1 MPLPSSAWAQA
12 RERFLED
19 LEESERFMFAEAS
32 LENLFY
38 SASAAQKVHREG
50 SRSRYLASK
59 LNSFLA
65 GIDQYGKALDLS
77 SQFQKYFTAL
87 IDMFE
92 QIGDVIPRFQA
103 YETIFSSSPRLLQ
116 SLSTAYLDMIKFCTS
131 AKTTFQKARK
141 SVMNA
146 KVLFKISWR
155 PVEQQFA
162 TLMKDFRRHR
172 KSVEKEAEL
181 AHLLEAEKARAVGRA
196 NLQLQEK
203 QNSSMHYC
211 FRVGH
216 VSAGV
221 INTLSQEMAGQHT
234 AVAYFY
240 CDYAD
245 YETLDASTILGTIIQ
260 QLLVVRLSIEETIA
274 VKIREA
280 FGDGIRKPSPGDLT
294 KILEFIILEYH
305 QCVYIVLDGV
315 DEASPDTQEVLL
327 SNFAKLSTSC
337 STLLRLY
344 FSTREIALRST
355 HFPSCLSFNVSENHV
370 AEDIHH
376 YIKASVQQR
385 LHSLPVMFNHPYLE
399 EDAVHE
405 LTAKAQGLFLWVSL
419 QVEELCDP
427 SHSERSFKSAL
438 QDLPEGLTATYERI
452 SQKIARHSIRQKA
465 LAEKI
470 LEWVVCAR
478 RPLRFHELKDA
489 VSVDLDDVAWDR
501 SKISAETDAKR
512 FLFVCGNLVVFH
524 ERNSTV
530 RLAHHTV
537 GQFLDEHKRD
547 HSKMDVRIGEI
558 CLTYLGFS
566 DFETQVVPTSKN
578 QDLLGAQSS
587 RQAGFYR
594 IPQILGLSN
603 GVYGFILGLYNRNK
617 KLPLPDVNY
626 AELMRR
632 HQKQPLPASLAQKYC
647 LLTYVAE
654 NWIWHARSFDPK
666 TSDRWSEFREFVFY
680 KTLPFDFKPWDT
692 LQGPPNLP
700 HLSIYLWAL
709 ENNHLPLLLLLRDV
723 SGHRSLRP
731 YLEYKTLCW
740 DRVPPHLLIHN
751 AESAGVDFRKY
762 PNAYDWPAMKIF
774 LEGRTEML
782 ELYLQ
787 EDPSIISNRHIMTRA
802 LMDANLG
809 VVKFF
814 LRGGANLLKTEIDAT
829 NALHSA
835 SRKGNKVFVKI
846 LLDLGADANSRLFQ
860 DERGRTPLYEAFL
873 KDGSD
878 DHEHREPR
886 IDPACSTFDTIQ
898 LLLDHGA
905 DPNVKQIGEETAL
918 HKAVGLGEAYV
929 RLLLSTGAD
938 VEARNDR
945 QQSILDVAVDV
956 SDQTIDVISE
966 YEVNLEARDSEGQTA
981 LLKAVKNHPND
992 AARVKALIGHG
1003 ANVHAK
1009 DLKGK
1014 TVLHHVRSS
1023 SDGTLLRF
1031 IELGVDV
1038 NARDQ
1043 SGKTC

>member
-1 MPLPSSAWAQA
+1 M
-12 RERFLED
+12 
-19 LEESERFMFAEAS
+19 
-32 LENLFY
+32 
-38 SASAAQKVHREG
+38 
-50 SRSRYLASK
+50 
-59 LNSFLA
+59 
-65 GIDQYGKALDLS
+65 
-77 SQFQKYFTAL
+77 
-87 IDMFE
+87 
-92 QIGDVIPRFQA
+92 
-103 YETIFSSSPRLLQ
+103 
-116 SLSTAYLDMIKFCTS
+116 
-131 AKTTFQKARK
+131 
-141 SVMNA
+141 
-146 KVLFKISWR
+146 
-155 PVEQQFA
+155 
-162 TLMKDFRRHR
+162 
-172 KSVEKEAEL
+172 
-181 AHLLEAEKARAVGRA
+181 
-196 NLQLQEK
+196 
-203 QNSSMHYC
+203 
-211 FRVGH
+211 
-216 VSAGV
+216 
-221 INTLSQEMAGQHT
+221 
-234 AVAYFY
+234 
-240 CDYAD
+240 
-245 YETLDASTILGTIIQ
+245 
-260 QLLVVRLSIEETIA
+260 
-274 VKIREA
+274 
-280 FGDGIRKPSPGDLT
+280 
-294 KILEFIILEYH
+294 
-305 QCVYIVLDGV
+305 
-315 DEASPDTQEVLL
+315 
-327 SNFAKLSTSC
+327 
-337 STLLRLY
+337 
-344 FSTREIALRST
+344 
-355 HFPSCLSFNVSENHV
+355 
-370 AEDIHH
+370 
-376 YIKASVQQR
+376 
-385 LHSLPVMFNHPYLE
+385 
-399 EDAVHE
+399 
-405 LTAKAQGLFLWVSL
+405 
-419 QVEELCDP
+419 
-427 SHSERSFKSAL
+427 
-438 QDLPEGLTATYERI
+438 
-452 SQKIARHSIRQKA
+452 
-465 LAEKI
+465 
-470 LEWVVCAR
+470 
-478 RPLRFHELKDA
+478 RFHELKDA

-524 ERNSTV
+524 ERDSTV

-547 HSKMDVRIGEI
+547 HSKTDVRIGEI

-617 KLPLPDVNY
+617 KLPLPGVNY

-709 ENNHLPLLLLLRDV
+709 ENNHLPLLLLLRDI

-731 YLEYKTLCW
+731 YLEYKTLCR

-809 VVKFF
+809 VVKGL
-814 LRGGANLLKTEIDAT
+814 LRGGANPSKTEIDAT

-835 SRKGNKVFVKI
+835 SRKGNKDFVKI

-886 IDPACSTFDTIQ
+886 IDPACSTFDIIQ

-929 RLLLSTGAD
+929 RLLLSAGAD

-956 SDQTIDVISE
+956 SDRMIDVISE

-981 LLKAVKNHPND
+981 LLKAVKTHPND
-992 AARVKALIGHG
+992 ATRVKALIGHG

-1014 TVLHHVRSS
+1014 TVLHHVCSS

-1043 SGKTC
+1043 SGKTALWLAGCQSDHAKFKLLLELGAASEAESELLLTKAVANGNKELVDMLLRLGNDPNQLGNSHMSTLSLAVMKGNEEVIIALLNAGADPNLVDNSMMTPLCRAVMERDKDVGKMLIQAGADIQPSNPIPFGPLHIAIASGHVGMVEFLIQQGANVSSFRPRDISGLRAIHRDMCDFLTELGVSFKLDYDVE